1 MKPPSLLMNTANC
14 AIEGHVRDMATTISE
29 VNTSAEDRPFW
40 VAFLLADIASSFTM
54 LSLLEHFG
62 SLESAWTADE
72 VQLRRVLGGRAR
84 ALGGV
89 LRTRSSIDVPS
100 VMEKLERD
108 AVSVV
113 TLAESGYPRLLRE
126 IAAPPPVLFYKGQ
139 LLETD
144 SMAVAVVGT
153 RKSTAYGRELATEL
167 GAGLAKAGVTV
178 VSGMATGIDG
188 FAHRAAL
195 DAGGRTIAVLGSG
208 IYDIYPREHV
218 SLARRIWEQGA
229 LVSDILPDA
238 KPDRWNFPARNR
250 IISGLSLGVVV
261 VEAPEKSGALIT
273 VDFAAD
279 QGRDV
284 FAVPGMATSRA
295 SAGCNR
301 ILRDGAR
308 LVRSAADVIEDL
320 RIHASAEPIEAQQPL
335 LLDEHE
341 RRVLNVLTS
350 EPRHIDDVVETSGIP
365 MPQVSA
371 ILLMLELQQLVQ
383 NGGAQYYT
391 RR

>member
-1 MKPPSLLMNTANC
+1 MSRMLSTM
-14 AIEGHVRDMATTISE
+14 SE
-29 VNTSAEDRPFW
+29 VNTNASDRPYW
-40 VAFLLADIASSFTM
+40 VAFRLAEVASANRMLALLA
-54 LSLLEHFG
+54 HFG
-62 SLESAWTADE
+62 SLEAAWAADE
-72 VQLRRVLGGRAR
+72 TQLRRVLGNRQRMLGNLLRSRRA
-84 ALGGV
+84 
-89 LRTRSSIDVPS
+89 IDVPS

-108 AVSVV
+108 GVLVV
-113 TLAESGYPRLLRE
+113 TLADGGYPRLLRE

-139 LLETD
+139 FLETD
-144 SMAVAVVGT
+144 SLAVAIVGT
-153 RKSTAYGRELATEL
+153 RRATAYGRETATEIA
-167 GAGLAKAGVTV
+167 AGLAMAGVTV

-195 DAGGRTIAVLGSG
+195 EAGGRTIAVLGSG
-208 IYDIYPREHV
+208 IYDIYPREH
-218 SLARRIWEQGA
+218 LALSRRIGEQGA
-229 LVSDILPDA
+229 LISDNLPDA

-284 FAVPGMATSRA
+284 FAVPGMATAIA
-295 SAGCNR
+295 SEGCNR

-308 LVRSAADVIEDL
+308 LVRSASDVLEDL
-320 RIHASAEPIEAQQPL
+320 RIRSTAEPVEVQQPL

-341 RRVLNVLTS
+341 RRVLNVLTG
-350 EPRHIDDVVETSGIP
+350 EPQHIDDIVESCD
-365 MPQVSA
+365 MPLPQASA
-371 ILLMLELQQLVQ
+371 ILLVLELRRLVR

-391 RR
+391 RH